1 MMVGDGES
9 QPTEGVDALEDL
21 ANSLT
26 GEQEQEEGDD
36 QRDAPEEDGEE
47 SDEEQVEEG
56 EDEEGDEEEE
66 EEDPT
71 VVIKHDGKE
80 VELKLSEVKD
90 LAQQGFDYSKKT
102 MALAEDRKAVEATK
116 AELAD
121 AWQRNVQ
128 ALERTEDRLG
138 AFIKFMESQVGDP
151 PPIEW
156 AQQDAA
162 YYLAQKQLYDDRK
175 DKLARAHEAA
185 ENVRQEAQRVR
196 QARIAETA
204 AATEKALRDTLP
216 GWNDARMNELA
227 DYLRDA
233 GITPDSAL
241 EAFVQKGVWELA
253 HKAKAYDQ
261 IQADKAKLKPKAELK
276 KVQKPAAQVQTGKAA
291 ERMKREAA
299 FNKNPSVD
307 ALADLLR

>member
-9 QPTEGVDALEDL
+9 QPAEGVDALEDL

-26 GEQEQEEGDD
+26 GEEEQEDGD
-36 QRDAPEEDGEE
+36 QRGAQDEDSEE
-47 SDEEQVEEG
+47 SEDEQVEEG
-56 EDEEGDEEEE
+56 DGEDGDEDEA

-121 AWQRNVQ
+121 AWQRNTQ
-128 ALERTEDRLG
+128 ALERTEDRLT
-138 AFIKFMESQVGDP
+138 AFISFMESQVGDP

-175 DKLARAHEAA
+175 DKLAKAQQAA

-216 GWNDARMNELA
+216 GWNDALMNELGE
-227 DYLRDA
+227 YLIKA
-233 GITPDSAL
+233 GITPDSAV
-241 EAFVQKGVWELA
+241 EAFIQKGVWELA

-261 IQADKAKLKPKAELK
+261 IQAEKAKLKPKAELK

>member
-26 GEQEQEEGDD
+26 GEQEQDEGED
-36 QRDAPEEDGEE
+36 QRDAHEPDGEE
-47 SDEEQVEEG
+47 SDEEQDEDGEE
-56 EDEEGDEEEE
+56 EEGDEEEQ

-102 MALAEDRKAVEATK
+102 MALAEDRKAVDAERSRAAETRIRNEEA
-116 AELAD
+116 LA
-121 AWQRNVQ
+121 QTESHLS
-128 ALERTEDRLG
+128 ALV
-138 AFIKFMESQVGDP
+138 KFMEEQVGSP

-156 AQQDAA
+156 ARDDAA

-175 DKLARAHEAA
+175 DKLTKAIGAA
-185 ENVRQEAQRVR
+185 ENVRQEAQRLR

-216 GWNDARMNELA
+216 GWNDTKMNELA
-227 DYLRDA
+227 DYLRVA
-233 GITPDSAL
+233 GITPDSAI

-276 KVQKPAAQVQTGKAA
+276 KVQKPNAPVQTGKAA

>member
-21 ANSLT
+21 ANSLS
-26 GEQEQEEGDD
+26 GEEEQEDGD
-36 QRDAPEEDGEE
+36 QRDAQDESGEEDE
-47 SDEEQVEEG
+47 DEQVEADEG
-56 EDEEGDEEEE
+56 EEGDEEEQ

-102 MALAEDRKAVEATK
+102 VALAEDRKAVETTK
-116 AELAD
+116 AQLAEK
-121 AWQRNVQ
+121 WQANVQ
-128 ALERTEDRLG
+128 ALERTEDRLN
-138 AFIKFMESQVGDP
+138 AFISFMEGQVGDP

-175 DKLARAHEAA
+175 DKLSRAQQAA

-204 AATEKALRDTLP
+204 AATEKELRDTLP
-216 GWNDARMNELA
+216 GWNDAKMNELA
-227 DYLRDA
+227 DYLREA

-261 IQADKAKLKPKAELK
+261 LQAEKAKLKPKAELK